1 MDYSFAIEYDG
12 PPLPYSIPR
21 AIPLDMSHIPM
32 ASPAPPS
39 STSSVPV
46 VHPLSSPLLP
56 AKPPI
61 STFSPT
67 SVIETGVA
75 MDRSAE
81 LTEDAAE
88 TSGPV
93 SQSHRVSI
101 ESNSEFDFRSRSSGS
116 DQEDEDKEEDEDDFM
131 DRERTGPSTH
141 QSGRHLVTFCDPTY
155 SPGLETLAPRRST
168 KKGGSGRR
176 LYVTCTSALD
186 STSVDSALRYAKEV
200 LRWED
205 EKPPIFVFL
214 CVIIIYLR
222 VDICKEE
229 ERDSSMWTDILDR
242 LMISIGRAKMIWRKH
257 PVSSLQGVQ
266 NDLKEGQFR
275 PSQNSSFELLL
286 HLISSPPDPIFPPQS
301 SPYFA
306 STPVTTPL

>member
-56 AKPPI
+56 AKAPI

-67 SVIETGVA
+67 SVIETGTT

-81 LTEDAAE
+81 LTE
-88 TSGPV
+88 SGPI

-131 DRERTGPSTH
+131 DREGTGPSTH
-141 QSGRHLVTFCDPTY
+141 QRLV
-155 SPGLETLAPRRST
+155 LL
-168 KKGGSGRR
+168 
-176 LYVTCTSALD
+176 V
-186 STSVDSALRYAKEV
+186 EV
-200 LRWED
+200 L
-205 EKPPIFVFL
+205 K
-214 CVIIIYLR
+214 
-222 VDICKEE
+222 K
-229 ERDSSMWTDILDR
+229 
-242 LMISIGRAKMIWRKH
+242 
-257 PVSSLQGVQ
+257 
-266 NDLKEGQFR
+266 
-275 PSQNSSFELLL
+275 
-286 HLISSPPDPIFPPQS
+286 
-301 SPYFA
+301 
-306 STPVTTPL
+306 